1 MGGIFKL
8 WFELPKSV
16 FPTVR
21 AVMCMLCE
29 QEWRPIHNANIKQFL
44 CIFNPLSRTV

>member
-21 AVMCMLCE
+21 KVICMYV
-29 QEWRPIHNANIKQFL
+29 
-44 CIFNPLSRTV
+44 SRNGD